1 MTPEQFPIIRANLR
15 TTLRFDAALAEIA
28 AGVEAGAIRNV
39 VLNDAKFT
47 LSGCVNDAWKSHVSA
62 PFFYAGKFQEQ
73 PQEVQELGNDI
84 NVYGLHE
91 VIAASKKIGKTT
103 ATGPAVD
110 AMRAFCAEAL
120 PLAQAVAALK
130 DKVIKGRAPN
140 PEPAKVA
147 NPDKVVKTCPVCFRP
162 IAVRGSTMAHHGYK
176 RPHEGWQTASCP
188 GVRFKPLEVSSDG
201 LEWLIGALRA
211 RLATCEVAY
220 AERGTK
226 DSLLVRTGGSKSLL
240 ETITPTSGKWAWHF
254 GAFVSNLE
262 SEIGHIKYTLPGL
275 DTKLTN
281 WKPVA

>member
-39 VLNDAKFT
+39 VLNDAKST
-47 LSGCVNDAWKSHVSA
+47 LANNIDDAWGKHVTE
-62 PFFYAGKFQEQ
+62 PFFASGNYQQQ
-73 PQEVQELGNDI
+73 PEAVQLLGLSI
-84 NVYGLHE
+84 HIWGLHD
-91 VIAASKKIGKTT
+91 VIAASKKLDKTT

-130 DKVIKGRAPN
+130 DKAIKGRAPN

-188 GVRFKPLEVSSDG
+188 GIRFKPLEVSSEG
-201 LEWLIGALRA
+201 LQWLIGALRA
-211 RLATCEVAY
+211 RLAECEVAY
-220 AERGTK
+220 SNRDSK
-226 DSLLVRTGGSKSLL
+226 DSLRVRTGGTNSKM
-240 ETITPTSGKWAWHF
+240 EIITPDSPHWASHF
-254 GAFVSNLE
+254 RAFVSNLQA
-262 SEIGHIKYTLPGL
+262 EINHLHHTVPEL
-275 DTKLTN
+275 DTKLAN
-281 WKPVA
+281 WKLAP